1 MDLFDILL
9 VKKLIG
15 KIDSD
20 GTSSNEIQEIM
31 RQLKEKVNKEEMEL
45 YVTDSLEKIPVLT
58 QEEIIDLTK

>member
-9 VKKLIG
+9 VKKLIV

-20 GTSSNEIQEIM
+20 GTSSSEIQEIM

-58 QEEIIDLTK
+58 

>member
-58 QEEIIDLTK
+58 